1 MNTSFKL
8 IIFDNGSYRPSATFA
23 LRNLAY
29 ELSKI
34 VSTDVEPISLLHS
47 SKIDPVLIGGKPAS
61 IIRRRFKEAIK
72 RGEKHLLCIP
82 LFLGPSLAISEY
94 LVTLIEEAKALDPEI
109 DIRVAPPLAGSDFQK
124 PDPRLAQILADQ
136 IEALMKKYTL
146 KDFDVVLVDHGSP
159 IKKLSELRN
168 NVAEQLGELLHT
180 KALKVHPCSME
191 RRHGAE
197 YAFNEP
203 LLGNVGQM
211 PYQIKGRDLVVA
223 MFFILPGR
231 HAGEGGDVDG
241 ILQEL
246 KDGGAIQAFY
256 KTDLLGNHPM
266 LLEILKDR
274 IEEGLNGLSKT

>member
-1 MNTSFKL
+1 MNTPFKL
-8 IIFDNGSYRPSATFA
+8 ILFDNGSYRPDATFA
-23 LRNLAY
+23 LRSLAS
-29 ELSKI
+29 ELSKL
-34 VSTDVEPISLLHS
+34 VSMDVEPISLLHS
-47 SKIDPVLIGGKPAS
+47 SKIDPDLIGGNPAS

-109 DIRVAPPLAGSDFQK
+109 DIRIASPLAGWDVQK
-124 PDPRLAQILADQ
+124 PDSRLAQILADQ
-136 IEALMKKYTL
+136 VEALIKKDTL

-159 IKKLSELRN
+159 IKKLSDLRN

-180 KALKVHPCSME
+180 KALKVQPCSME
-191 RRHGAE
+191 RRDGEE

-203 LLGNVGQM
+203 LLENFGQI
-211 PYQIKGRDLVVA
+211 PYQIKGRGLVVA

-246 KDGGAIQAFY
+246 KDGGTIQAFY